1 MRFLFLFLVNDL
13 YARLLL
19 VSKARKINEI
29 SLPETVGE
37 KYYFHELQVHGTST
51 CLCLIIL
58 HVICIS
64 LSVFTE
70 IRCVFV
76 EAKQPQTEVTFSGI
90 LL

>member
-1 MRFLFLFLVNDL
+1 MMRFLFLFLVNDL

-19 VSKARKINEI
+19 VSKARKINET

-64 LSVFTE
+64 LFSAE
-70 IRCVFV
+70 IRCDFV